1 AGDAFHNSAERYPMP
16 RCHPETRKNIL
27 ENIWSWSTQNDP
39 TTSILWLW
47 GPAGAGKSAIA
58 QTFCQQLS
66 DEGRLGASFFFKR
79 GHPSRGNARKLI
91 ATIAYQLAMLFP
103 DFKDLVSKIIYED
116 PSILDR
122 SLATQLQALIFG
134 PCLANTNKAVVV
146 IDGLDE
152 CDGNE
157 VQKEVLRS
165 IGDGFHGQ
173 VIPLRI
179 LITSRPEPHIRE
191 TFEAPSFQVIC
202 RNLNIEQAFAD
213 VRRYLNDEFRRI
225 HHEHRETMG
234 IVPTPWPTFD
244 VVERLVEKSSGY
256 FIYAATIIKFIDD
269 EDFRPTDR
277 LAQVMHW
284 QSIPSED
291 DFPFQALDQ
300 LYTQILCC
308 VPTRSRSR
316 LVDILCTV
324 VHFGFLSVASIE
336 TLLELQPGDVAL
348 TLRRVQSLLSVPL
361 DATKQMF
368 VYHASLI
375 DFLHDTTRSGEFC
388 DCVSTTHQRMNL
400 GRLVLKALS
409 CESTPISI
417 TLKTWESS
425 EGTPIKSKSSPYR
438 LMLPRLRVEA
448 FSSRVNRSRCD
459 SARLGF
465 KSTRVN

>member
-1 AGDAFHNSAERYPMP
+1 MP
-16 RCHPETRKNIL
+16 RCHPETRKKIL
-27 ENIWSWSTQNDP
+27 ENVWSWSTQNDP
-39 TTSILWLW
+39 TTSILWLR

-58 QTFCQQLS
+58 QTFCQRLS

-103 DFKDLVSKIIYED
+103 DFKDLVSQIIFKD

-134 PCLANTNKAVVV
+134 PCLVKTNKAELAVVV

-152 CDGNE
+152 CDGKG
-157 VQKEVLRS
+157 VQKELLRS

-173 VIPLRI
+173 VTPLRF
-179 LITSRPEPHIRE
+179 LIASRPEPHIRE
-191 TFEAPSFQVIC
+191 TFETPSFQVIC

-213 VRRYLNDEFRRI
+213 VRRYLNDEFGRI
-225 HHEHRETMG
+225 HHQHRETMG

-244 VVERLVEKSSGY
+244 DVEKLVEKSSGY

-291 DFPFQALDQ
+291 DSPFEALDQ

-308 VPTRSRSR
+308 VPTRSRRSR

-324 VHFGFLSVASIE
+324 VHFGFLSVANIE

-348 TLRRVQSLLSVPL
+348 TLRRVQSLLSVPS
-361 DATKQMF
+361 DTTQRII
-368 VYHASLI
+368 VYHASLV
-375 DFLHDTTRSGEFC
+375 DFLHDTPRSGEFC
-388 DCVSTTHQRMNL
+388 VSNTRQRMNL
-400 GRLVLKALS
+400 GRFVLKALS
-409 CESTPISI
+409 CESTPTSI
-417 TLKTWESS
+417 TLRPFWEWSQ
-425 EGTPIKSKSSPYR
+425 GTLPGPSIQSRSSPYR
-438 LMLPRLRVEA
+438 LAWCVEHPS
-448 FSSRVNRSRCD
+448 SSRFSDTD
-459 SARLGF
+459 SL
-465 KSTRVN
+465 